1 MQTSVT
7 SFLDREGVD
16 YRLLPHT
23 KPVRTIEE
31 AALERGVNPAQ
42 MVKSILLRDMG
53 GFHVLACVPGPAQV
67 DPRKVRAMF
76 GCRRMTCADARDV
89 EKVTG
94 LVIGT
99 VAPVGLKQPLP
110 IIFDHASGSTGRSI
124 SAAVIAWRG
133 SSSRPRICCYCATR
147 CLPTSVADTGERQS

>member
-1 MQTSVT
+1 MNTPVT
-7 SFLDREGVD
+7 SYLQEEGVE

-23 KPVRTIEE
+23 QPAKTVEE
-31 AALERGVNPAQ
+31 AARERGVDPQQ

-67 DPRKVRAMF
+67 DPKKVRAMF
-76 GCRRMTCADARDV
+76 GCSRMTCADASDV

-99 VAPVGLKQPLP
+99 VAPIGLKRPLP
-110 IIFDHASGSTGRSI
+110 VIFDHQITKHQRVNISSGDRMAGIELETDDLLI
-124 SAAVIAWRG
+124 LCDPMLAD
-133 SSSRPRICCYCATR
+133 ICR
-147 CLPTSVADTGERQS
+147 